1 MVINHIAIVG
11 VGSIGRRHLKILRD
25 LRPELEITLVR
36 SGIGKDFNEIDLA
49 DRVVFSIEEAIALN
63 IQAAIISSPATKHI
77 EQALVLA
84 NAGIHLLVEKPISH
98 NSKNLKELQNLIIEE
113 NIVFL
118 IGYIFRYEPAANKFS
133 DLLQQED
140 IGRIL
145 HARIESGSYLP
156 DWRPNQN
163 YLDTV
168 SANKEMGG
176 GALLELSHEIDYAN
190 WFFNIDSVFSAYL
203 YNSGSLGIDV
213 EESADLIVVSKQN
226 FPVSIHLDFCRNT
239 PFRKCRVYGTDGD
252 IEWDALNKKVILY
265 PKSGDS
271 IEYSFEYERDDLYQK
286 QLIHFLDCIENNTKP
301 MTRIQD
307 SIKVMEIIEDAKKG
321 R

>member
-1 MVINHIAIVG
+1 MAINHIAIVG
-11 VGSIGRRHLKILRD
+11 VGSIGCRHLKILRD
-25 LRPELEITLVR
+25 LRPDIEITLVR
-36 SGIGKDFNEIDLA
+36 SGIGKLYDEISLA
-49 DRVVFSIEEAIALN
+49 NRVVSSLEEAIALN
-63 IQAAIISSPATKHI
+63 IQAAIISSPASKHI

-84 NAGIHLLVEKPISH
+84 DAGIHLLVEKPISH
-98 NSKNLKELQNLIIEE
+98 DSKNLKELQNLVIEKK
-113 NIVFL
+113 IVFL

-133 DLLQQED
+133 NLLKQEAT
-140 IGRIL
+140 GQIL

-203 YNSGSLGIDV
+203 YNSGTLGVDV
-213 EESADLIVVSKQN
+213 EESADLVVVSKQN
-226 FPVSIHLDFCRNT
+226 FPVSIHLDFCRST
-239 PFRKCRVYGTDGD
+239 SFRKCRVFGTDGD
-252 IEWDALNKKVILY
+252 IEWDALNKKVTLY

-271 IEYSFEYERDDLYQK
+271 IKYSFEYDRDDLYQK
-286 QLIHFLDCIENNTKP
+286 QLIHFFDCIENNTKP
-301 MTRIQD
+301 IIKIQD
-307 SIKVMEIIEDAKKG
+307 SIKVMEIIENAKK
-321 R
+321 RR